1 MKENSIFANVITNR
15 AMAQKS
21 KTIKVDCS
29 GVEVN
34 LTPEEIR
41 AYTEGLTDCINKNIL
56 RDFIITNFKKEL
68 TDLCKKHW
76 EEIMDATQEHV
87 MKVFAIG
94 YDEMNPTELLNKYKN
109 EYDELFKKGREIAK
123 ENPDRYK
130 AQNSLNDEV
139 LMEFCKGLI
148 KKTED

>member
-1 MKENSIFANVITNR
+1 
-15 AMAQKS
+15 MAQKS

-29 GVEVN
+29 GVETN

-76 EEIMDATQEHV
+76 EEIMDTTQEHV
-87 MKVFAIG
+87 MKAFVIG
-94 YDEMNPTELLNKYKN
+94 YDEMNPTELLNKYTD

-139 LMEFCKGLI
+139 LMEFCKSLT

>member
-1 MKENSIFANVITNR
+1 
-15 AMAQKS
+15 MAQKS
-21 KTIKVDCS
+21 KTIKVNCS
-29 GVEVN
+29 GAKSN
-34 LTPEEIR
+34 FTPEEIE
-41 AYTEGLTDCINKNIL
+41 AYVEGLTDCINKNIL
-56 RDFIITNFKKEL
+56 RDIVITNFKKEL

-94 YDEMNPTELLNKYKN
+94 YDEMNPTELLNKYTN

-123 ENPDRYK
+123 KNPDRYK
-130 AQNSLNDEV
+130 TQNSLNDEV
-139 LMEFCKGLI
+139 LMEFCKGLT

>member
-29 GVEVN
+29 GAKSN
-34 LTPEEIR
+34 FTPEEIK
-41 AYTEGLTDCINKNIL
+41 AYVEVLTDCINKNIL
-56 RDFIITNFKKEL
+56 RDIIISNFKKEL

-76 EEIMDATQEHV
+76 EEIMDAMQEHV
-87 MKVFAIG
+87 MKVFAFG
-94 YDEMNPTELLNKYKN
+94 YDEINPTELLNKYKN

-123 ENPDRYK
+123 KNPDRYK
-130 AQNSLNDEV
+130 SQNSLNDEV
-139 LMEFCKGLI
+139 LMEFCKSLI

>member
-1 MKENSIFANVITNR
+1 MKESCIFANVITNR
-15 AMAQKS
+15 AMTQKS

-29 GVEVN
+29 GVETI
-34 LTPEEIR
+34 LTPEKEK
-41 AYTEGLTDCINKNIL
+41 AYVEGLTECIDKAIL
-56 RDFIITNFKKEL
+56 RDLKITHFKKEL

-76 EEIMDATQEHV
+76 EEIMDASQEHV
-87 MKVFAIG
+87 IKVCTIG
-94 YDEMNPTELLNKYKN
+94 YDEMDPTELLNKYTN

-130 AQNSLNDEV
+130 TQNSLNDEV
-139 LMEFCKGLI
+139 LMEFCKSLI

>member
-29 GVEVN
+29 GAKSN
-34 LTPEEIR
+34 FTPEEIK
-41 AYTEGLTDCINKNIL
+41 AYVEVLTDCINKNIL
-56 RDFIITNFKKEL
+56 RDIIISNFKKEL

-76 EEIMDATQEHV
+76 EEIMDAMQEHV
-87 MKVFAIG
+87 MKVFAFG
-94 YDEMNPTELLNKYKN
+94 YDEINPTELLNKYTN

-130 AQNSLNDEV
+130 SQNSLNDEV
-139 LMEFCKGLI
+139 LMEFCKSLT

>member
-21 KTIKVDCS
+21 KTIKVNCS

-139 LMEFCKGLI
+139 LMEFCEGLT

>member
-21 KTIKVDCS
+21 KTIKVNCS
-29 GVEVN
+29 GAKSN
-34 LTPEEIR
+34 FTPEEIN
-41 AYTEGLTDCINKNIL
+41 AYVEVLTECINKNIL
-56 RDFIITNFKKEL
+56 RDIIISNFKKEL

-123 ENPDRYK
+123 KNPDRYK
-130 AQNSLNDEV
+130 SQNSLNDEV
-139 LMEFCKGLI
+139 LMEFCKSLI

>member
-21 KTIKVDCS
+21 KTIKVNCS
-29 GVEVN
+29 DVKSN
-34 LTPEEIR
+34 FTPEEIN
-41 AYTEGLTDCINKNIL
+41 AYVEVLTECINKNIL
-56 RDFIITNFKKEL
+56 RDIIISNFKKEL

-94 YDEMNPTELLNKYKN
+94 YDEMNPTELLNKYTN
-109 EYDELFKKGREIAK
+109 EHDELFKKGREIAK
-123 ENPDRYK
+123 KNPDRYK
-130 AQNSLNDEV
+130 TQNSLNDEV
-139 LMEFCKGLI
+139 LMEFCKSLT

>member
-1 MKENSIFANVITNR
+1 MKENRIFANVITNR

-21 KTIKVDCS
+21 KTIKVNCS

-130 AQNSLNDEV
+130 SQNSLNDEV
-139 LMEFCKGLI
+139 LMEFCEGLT

>member
-21 KTIKVDCS
+21 KTIKVDS
-29 GVEVN
+29 SDTKSN
-34 LTPEEIR
+34 LTPEYIR
-41 AYTEGLTDCINKNIL
+41 AYVEGVTDRINEDIL
-56 RDFIITNFKKEL
+56 RDIVITNFKKEL

-87 MKVFAIG
+87 MKAFVIG

-123 ENPDRYK
+123 KNPDRYK
-130 AQNSLNDEV
+130 SQNSLNDEV
-139 LMEFCKGLI
+139 LMEFCEGLT

>member
-21 KTIKVDCS
+21 KTIKVNCS
-29 GVEVN
+29 GAKSNFTPEDIKAYVEV
-34 LTPEEIR
+34 
-41 AYTEGLTDCINKNIL
+41 LTDCINKNIL

-94 YDEMNPTELLNKYKN
+94 YDEMNPTELLNKYTN

-123 ENPDRYK
+123 KNPDRYK

-139 LMEFCKGLI
+139 LMEFCKGLT

>member
-1 MKENSIFANVITNR
+1 MKENHIFVNVITNR

-29 GVEVN
+29 GVKSN
-34 LTPEEIR
+34 FTPEETR
-41 AYTEGLTDCINKNIL
+41 AYVEGLTDYINKKIL

-76 EEIMDATQEHV
+76 EDIMDATQGHV
-87 MKVFAIG
+87 MKVFAFG
-94 YDEMNPTELLNKYKN
+94 YDEMNTTELLNKYTN

-130 AQNSLNDEV
+130 SQNSLNDEV
-139 LMEFCKGLI
+139 LMEFCKSLT

>member
-21 KTIKVDCS
+21 KTIKVNCS
-29 GVEVN
+29 GVKSN
-34 LTPEEIR
+34 FTPEEIN
-41 AYTEGLTDCINKNIL
+41 AYVEVLTECINKNIL
-56 RDFIITNFKKEL
+56 RDIIISNFKKEL

-123 ENPDRYK
+123 KNPDRYK
-130 AQNSLNDEV
+130 TQNSLNDEV
-139 LMEFCKGLI
+139 LMEFCKSLT

>member
-1 MKENSIFANVITNR
+1 MKESCIFANVITNK
-15 AMAQKS
+15 AMAQKLN
-21 KTIKVDCS
+21 TIKVDCS

-139 LMEFCKGLI
+139 LMEFCKSLT

>member
-1 MKENSIFANVITNR
+1 MKENRIFANVITNR

-21 KTIKVDCS
+21 KTIKVDS
-29 GVEVN
+29 SDIKSNV
-34 LTPEEIR
+34 TPEYIR
-41 AYTEGLTDCINKNIL
+41 AYVESVTDRINEDIL
-56 RDFIITNFKKEL
+56 RDIIITNFKKEL

-87 MKVFAIG
+87 MKAFVIG
-94 YDEMNPTELLNKYKN
+94 YDEMNPTELLNKYTN

-139 LMEFCKGLI
+139 LMEFCKSLT

>member
-1 MKENSIFANVITNR
+1 MKENSIFANVITSR

-29 GVEVN
+29 GVETN

-68 TDLCKKHW
+68 TDLYKKHW
-76 EEIMDATQEHV
+76 EEIKDAMHEHV
-87 MKVFAIG
+87 MKVFAFG
-94 YDEMNPTELLNKYKN
+94 YDEIDPTELSNKYKN

-139 LMEFCKGLI
+139 LMEFCEGLI

>member
-1 MKENSIFANVITNR
+1 
-15 AMAQKS
+15 MAQKS

-29 GVEVN
+29 GVETV
-34 LTPEEIR
+34 LTPEKTR
-41 AYTEGLTDCINKNIL
+41 AYVEGLTDHINKNIL

-68 TDLCKKHW
+68 TDLCEKHW
-76 EEIMDATQEHV
+76 KEIMDAMQEHF

-94 YDEMNPTELLNKYKN
+94 YDEMNSAELLNKYIN

-123 ENPDRYK
+123 ESPDRYK
-130 AQNSLNDEV
+130 TQNSLNDEV

>member
-15 AMAQKS
+15 TMAQKS

-29 GVEVN
+29 GVKSDI
-34 LTPEEIR
+34 TPEDIR
-41 AYTEGLTDCINKNIL
+41 AYEEALTDCINKTIL
-56 RDFIITNFKKEL
+56 RGIIITNFKKEL

-87 MKVFAIG
+87 MKVFTIG
-94 YDEMNPTELLNKYKN
+94 YDEMNTTELLNKYKN

-139 LMEFCKGLI
+139 LMEFCKSLT

>member
-21 KTIKVDCS
+21 KTIKVDS
-29 GVEVN
+29 SDIKSN
-34 LTPEEIR
+34 LTPEYIR
-41 AYTEGLTDCINKNIL
+41 AYVESVTDRINEDIL
-56 RDFIITNFKKEL
+56 RDIIITNFKKEL

-123 ENPDRYK
+123 KNPDRYK
-130 AQNSLNDEV
+130 SQNSLNDEV
-139 LMEFCKGLI
+139 LMEFCEGLT

>member
-1 MKENSIFANVITNR
+1 MKENRIFANVITNR
-15 AMAQKS
+15 AMTQKS

-29 GVEVN
+29 GVKSD
-34 LTPEEIR
+34 LTPEDIR
-41 AYTEGLTDCINKNIL
+41 AYVKVLTDSINKNIL
-56 RDFIITNFKKEL
+56 RDIIITNFKKEL

-76 EEIMDATQEHV
+76 EEIMDAMQEHF
-87 MKVFAIG
+87 MKVFTIG
-94 YDEMNPTELLNKYKN
+94 YDEINPTELLNKYTN

-123 ENPDRYK
+123 KNPDRYK

-139 LMEFCKGLI
+139 LMEFCKGLT

>member
-1 MKENSIFANVITNR
+1 LKENSIFANVITNR
-15 AMAQKS
+15 AMTQKS
-21 KTIKVDCS
+21 KTIKVNCS
-29 GVEVN
+29 GAKSN
-34 LTPEEIR
+34 FTPEEIN
-41 AYTEGLTDCINKNIL
+41 AYVEVLTECINKNIL
-56 RDFIITNFKKEL
+56 RDIIIANFKKEL

-76 EEIMDATQEHV
+76 EEIMDAMQEHV

-94 YDEMNPTELLNKYKN
+94 YDEINPTELLNKYKN

-130 AQNSLNDEV
+130 TQNSLNDEV
-139 LMEFCKGLI
+139 LIEFCKGLI

>member
-1 MKENSIFANVITNR
+1 
-15 AMAQKS
+15 MAQKS

-29 GVEVN
+29 GVETN

-87 MKVFAIG
+87 MKVFTIG
-94 YDEMNPTELLNKYKN
+94 YDEINPTELLNKYTN

-123 ENPDRYK
+123 KNPDRYK

-139 LMEFCKGLI
+139 LMEFCKGLT

>member
-21 KTIKVDCS
+21 KTIKVNCS
-29 GVEVN
+29 GAKSNFTPEDIKAYVEV
-34 LTPEEIR
+34 
-41 AYTEGLTDCINKNIL
+41 LTDCINKNIL
-56 RDFIITNFKKEL
+56 RDIVITNFKKEL

-87 MKVFAIG
+87 MKAFVIG
-94 YDEMNPTELLNKYKN
+94 YDEMNPTELLNKYTN

-123 ENPDRYK
+123 KNPDRYK

-139 LMEFCKGLI
+139 LMEFCKGLT

>member
-21 KTIKVDCS
+21 KTIKVDS
-29 GVEVN
+29 SDIKSN
-34 LTPEEIR
+34 LTPEYIR
-41 AYTEGLTDCINKNIL
+41 AYVESVTDRINEDIL
-56 RDFIITNFKKEL
+56 RDIIITNFKKEL

-87 MKVFAIG
+87 IKVFTIG

-123 ENPDRYK
+123 KNPDRYK
-130 AQNSLNDEV
+130 TQNSLNDEV

>member
-21 KTIKVDCS
+21 KTIKVNCS
-29 GVEVN
+29 GAKSNFTPEDIKAYVEV
-34 LTPEEIR
+34 LTE
-41 AYTEGLTDCINKNIL
+41 CINKNIL
-56 RDFIITNFKKEL
+56 RDIVITNFKKEL

-123 ENPDRYK
+123 KNPDRYK
-130 AQNSLNDEV
+130 SQNSLNDEV
-139 LMEFCKGLI
+139 LMEFCKGLT

>member
-21 KTIKVDCS
+21 KTIKVNCS

-123 ENPDRYK
+123 KNPDRYK
-130 AQNSLNDEV
+130 SQNSLNDEV
-139 LMEFCKGLI
+139 LMEFCEGLT

>member
-21 KTIKVDCS
+21 KTIKVNCS
-29 GVEVN
+29 GVKSN
-34 LTPEEIR
+34 LTPEYIR
-41 AYTEGLTDCINKNIL
+41 AYVESVTDRINEDIL
-56 RDFIITNFKKEL
+56 RDIIITNFKKEL

-76 EEIMDATQEHV
+76 EEIMDAMQEHV
-87 MKVFAIG
+87 MKVFAFG
-94 YDEMNPTELLNKYKN
+94 YDEINPTELLNKYTN

-123 ENPDRYK
+123 KNPDRYK
-130 AQNSLNDEV
+130 TQNSLNDEV
-139 LMEFCKGLI
+139 LMEFCKSLT

>member
-41 AYTEGLTDCINKNIL
+41 AYTEGLTECINKNIL

-94 YDEMNPTELLNKYKN
+94 YDEINPTELLNKYKN

-123 ENPDRYK
+123 KNPDRYK
-130 AQNSLNDEV
+130 SQNSLNDEV
-139 LMEFCKGLI
+139 LMEFCEGLT